1 MEEYLE
7 SLAEDMAKA
16 LESLSQSLATVRTGR
31 ATPKLVDGVQVQVQS
46 YGAVMPLN
54 QLATV
59 QAPDARLLVITPWD
73 KSTLSDVERGIV
85 AAGLGLNPSSDGQV
99 IRVPVPP
106 LTAERRQDLVKQ
118 VRKFGEEA
126 KIRVRH
132 VRREYNDIFKSA
144 EDDGDISEDQL
155 HRYLTKVQEQTDQN
169 VARVDELVGA
179 KEAEVLEV

>member
-1 MEEYLE
+1 MEEYLQ
-7 SLAEDMAKA
+7 SLDDDMNKTVEA
-16 LESLSQSLATVRTGR
+16 LVHSLSTVRTGR
-31 ATPKLVDGVQVQVQS
+31 ATPKLVDGVQVNVAS

-54 QLATV
+54 QLATI

-73 KSTLSDVERGIV
+73 KSTMTDIERGII

-118 VRKFGEEA
+118 VRKHGEDA
-126 KIRVRH
+126 KVRLRH
-132 VRREYNDIFKSA
+132 VRREYNDIFKDA
-144 EDDGDISEDQL
+144 EGEGDISEDDL
-155 HRYLTKVQEQTDQN
+155 RRYLARVQERTDAG
-169 VARVDELVGA
+169 VTRVDELMAA